1 MVTVPPSLGPVLTET
16 QAKTLD
22 TLKAVAAAGR
32 ATPQGLS
39 AKEAV
44 DSAKIKLPGLLVA
57 AGSAAATGDVR
68 AAQRVARETRLLANS
83 IHSGLDQGQTTKTPE
98 GQQPLPPAVSG
109 EQAQNLYKQL
119 KLALVRAQVALVQP
133 YGQPSD
139 PSIKRQAEADIR
151 QTERAL
157 ADLEAKIR
165 GGGAPAPGGTPA
177 PSGRSVVDIRA

>member
-1 MVTVPPSLGPVLTET
+1 MVTVPSSLGPVLTET

-32 ATPQGLS
+32 ATGQGLS

-44 DSAKIKLPGLLVA
+44 DSANIKLPGLLVA
-57 AGSAAATGDVR
+57 AGSAAATGDIR

-83 IHSGLDQGQTTKTPE
+83 IHSGLDQNQSAKTPD
-98 GQQPLPPAVSG
+98 GQPLPPAVSG
-109 EQAQNLYKQL
+109 EQAQSLYKQL
-119 KLALVRAQVALVQP
+119 KLALVRAQIALVQP

-139 PSIKRQAEADIR
+139 PSVKRQAESDIR

-157 ADLEAKIR
+157 ADLDAKIR
-165 GGGAPAPGGTPA
+165 GGGSSKASGTST
-177 PSGRSVVDIRA
+177 PSGKSVIDIQV

>member
-16 QAKTLD
+16 QAKTLA

-32 ATPQGLS
+32 ATAEGLS

-57 AGSAAATGDVR
+57 AGSAAATGDIR

-83 IHSGLDQGQTTKTPE
+83 LHSGLDQGQSAKTPD
-98 GQQPLPPAVSG
+98 GQPLPPAVSG

-119 KLALVRAQVALVQP
+119 KLALVRAQIALVQP
-133 YGQPSD
+133 YGRPTD
-139 PSIKRQAEADIR
+139 PSVKRAAEADIR

-157 ADLEAKIR
+157 ADLQAKIR
-165 GGGAPAPGGTPA
+165 GGGAAAKPVADGK
-177 PSGRSVVDIRA
+177 RLDIQV

>member
-16 QAKTLD
+16 QAKTLA

-32 ATPQGLS
+32 ATVEGLS

-57 AGSAAATGDVR
+57 AGSAAATGDIR

-83 IHSGLDQGQTTKTPE
+83 LHSGLDQGRSAKTPD
-98 GQQPLPPAVSG
+98 GQPLPPAVSG

-119 KLALVRAQVALVQP
+119 KLALVRAQIALVQP
-133 YGQPSD
+133 YGQPTD
-139 PSIKRQAEADIR
+139 PSVKRQAEADIR

-157 ADLEAKIR
+157 SDLEAKIR
-165 GGGAPAPGGTPA
+165 GGGSGSKPAAGGK
-177 PSGRSVVDIRA
+177 RLDIQV